1 MSDLQLSSLV
11 LKHHSEVD
19 LPFLLR
25 LYTRIRRDEFA
36 AANWPESQLNSF
48 LSEQFSAQY
57 RYYCQHYNTEYFD
70 IICYQDQSIGRLFI
84 DYWLDERRE
93 IRIVDISLLPE
104 FRGLGIATELFESL
118 FAYARDSGLSVTIH
132 VERNNPARRL
142 YERLGFTLKTV
153 TDEVYLLMQWRSET
167 VMSNDP
173 ITESLLPY

>member
-25 LYTRIRRDEFA
+25 LYTSVRRDEFA
-36 AANWPESQLNSF
+36 VANWPKLQLNSF

-57 RYYCQHYNTEYFD
+57 HHYCQHYNTEHFD
-70 IICYQDQSIGRLFI
+70 IICSQEQAIGRLFV
-84 DYWLDERRE
+84 DYWLDERQE

-104 FRGLGIATELFESL
+104 YRSLGIATYLFKKL
-118 FAYARDSGLSVTIH
+118 FVEAQHLRLAVTVH
-132 VERNNPARRL
+132 VERNNPARHL

-153 TDEVYLLMQWRSET
+153 TDEVYLLMEWRGGS
-167 VMSNDP
+167 SLSDDF
-173 ITESLLPY
+173 ITS